1 VLGKAERGA
10 SVIVCM
16 NLKHAAAAAVVAVGA
31 TGAVAVAATKPTV
44 KAVKNADLGKT
55 VVIEAKKGM
64 TLYRLS
70 PETKSHLLCKA
81 SCTGFWPPLTV
92 KSLHTQVVKG
102 KGITG
107 KLAVFK
113 RPDGTFQVTL
123 RGLPL
128 YRFSGDGAKGQ
139 ANGEGIQSFG
149 GTWHAVTA
157 KSPTSS
163 ATPAAPAT
171 PAPSPSTP
179 YPY

>member
-1 VLGKAERGA
+1 
-10 SVIVCM
+10 M
-16 NLKHAAAAAVVAVGA
+16 NPKHAAAAAIAALGMTA
-31 TGAVAVAATKPTV
+31 TVAVAASKPTV
-44 KAVKNADLGKT
+44 KAVKNAQVGKT
-55 VVIEAKKGM
+55 VVVDAKKGM

-70 PETKSHLLCKA
+70 PETKSHLLCNA

-92 KSLHTQVVKG
+92 KSLHTKVVKG

-113 RPDGTFQVTL
+113 RPDGKFQVTL

-128 YRFSGDGAKGQ
+128 YRFAGDSTKGD

-157 KSPTSS
+157 KASS
-163 ATPAAPAT
+163 GAAT
-171 PAPSPSTP
+171 PAPSP
-179 YPY
+179 YHY